1 MSNLSEVSVAILAG
15 GLGTRLSPVLSGQ
28 QKVVVKV
35 REHPFLEYIL
45 NQLSKAGFKKIVM
58 CTRHLGNQV
67 KEAFGNNYK
76 FLTIFYSQE
85 PSPLDTAGAVR
96 LALPYLPSEDILV
109 TNGDSFLDID
119 LKKFLEFHIEKK
131 ANGTIALT
139 QVSDTSRYGSVEL
152 DKNKRIV
159 GFEEKKRN
167 KRSGFINAGI
177 YLFKRSILS
186 EIPENKA
193 VSFENE
199 MFSSWIGKKFYG
211 FKATGDFKDIGTPDD
226 YNQAEEFF
234 FEHPI

>member
-15 GLGTRLSPVLSGQ
+15 GLGTRLSSVLSGQ
-28 QKVVVKV
+28 QKVVAKV

-45 NQLSKAGFKKIVM
+45 NQLNKAGFKNIVM

-67 KEAFGNNYK
+67 KEAFGSNYK

-139 QVSDTSRYGSVEL
+139 KVSDTSRYGSVEL

-177 YLFKRSILS
+177 YLFKRSILL

-199 MFSSWIGKKFYG
+199 MFPSWIGKSLYG
-211 FKATGDFKDIGTPDD
+211 FKTKGKFIDIGTPES
-226 YNQAEEFF
+226 YKKAGEFF
-234 FEHPI
+234 SQNPR

>member
-15 GLGTRLSPVLSGQ
+15 GLGTRLSSVLSGQ

-85 PSPLDTAGAVR
+85 PSLLDTAGAVR

-119 LKKFLEFHIEKK
+119 LKKFWEFHIEKK

-139 QVSDTSRYGSVEL
+139 KVSDTSRYGSVEL

-177 YLFKRSILS
+177 YLFKRSILL

-199 MFSSWIGKKFYG
+199 MFPSWIGKKFYG
-211 FKATGDFKDIGTPDD
+211 FKATGDFKDIGTSDD

-234 FEHPI
+234 SKHPI